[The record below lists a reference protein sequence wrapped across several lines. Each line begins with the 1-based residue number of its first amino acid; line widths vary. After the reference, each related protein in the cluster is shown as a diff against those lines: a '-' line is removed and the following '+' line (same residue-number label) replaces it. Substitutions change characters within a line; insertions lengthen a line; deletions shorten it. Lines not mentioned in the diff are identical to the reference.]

1 MLSKKKRIVSAAV
14 LVGVVAVGLGAT
26 AINTRMSMAAEEN
39 LANTF
44 TYKTVS
50 GSTKTPHTY
59 TIKSYGRYEYDSN
72 GDNVADAVIDA
83 DDMRKLAAAVNSAQA
98 IADKALGS

>member
-14 LVGVVAVGLGAT
+14 LVGVVAVAGAT
-26 AINTRMSMAAEEN
+26 AINTRMSMAAEGV
-39 LANTF
+39 LTNTF